1 MNLTIFSIDAIE
13 EELYEIV
20 KKEDLFKNAL
30 QPTTEWT
37 IRLKNYFF
45 IKFNN
50 NDELIWMFSPESWTR
65 FGHIFPEHE
74 NLVRR
79 EFLLD
84 IISIEKTNMKFAL
97 GTEIEWMTQAEKSQ
111 NPEEQR
117 KFDNMREFLE
127 KVYAL
132 KFDANE
138 HNKIIDCLFDF
149 SKLVHVN
156 PNYRIMICAPKN
168 EEEQA
173 KLLQYFTQIIN
184 SHPKEQ
190 IVIDNFLLVFLSRI
204 SKDNPLYFKTYKL
217 ELNNDKFKLI
227 MKRCELIT

>member
-1 MNLTIFSIDAIE
+1 MTSTIFSIDTIE
-13 EELYEIV
+13 SELYQMVITGNV
-20 KKEDLFKNAL
+20 FKNNL
-30 QPTTEWT
+30 QPSAEWT
-37 IRLKNYFF
+37 IRLKKFF
-45 IKFNN
+45 FNKFNSDN
-50 NDELIWMFSPESWTR
+50 ELIWMFNPESWTR
-65 FGHIFPEHE
+65 FGHMFPEHE

-84 IISIEKTNMKFAL
+84 IISLEKTNMKFAL
-97 GTEIEWMTQAEKSQ
+97 GVEIEWMTHAAKYQK
-111 NPEEQR
+111 PEDQR
-117 KFDNMREFLE
+117 KFDLMREFLE

-173 KLLQYFTQIIN
+173 KLLEYFTQIIN

-190 IVIDNFLLVFLSRI
+190 IVIDKFLLVFLSRI
-204 SKDNPLYFKTYKL
+204 SKGNPLYFKTYKL

-227 MKRCELIT
+227 IKRCELIT

>member
-1 MNLTIFSIDAIE
+1 MTLAIFSIDAIE

-20 KKEDLFKNAL
+20 KNEDLFKNAL
-30 QPTTEWT
+30 QPSTKWT
-37 IRLKNYFF
+37 IRLKRYFF
-45 IKFNN
+45 EKFNSC
-50 NDELIWMFSPESWTR
+50 DELIWMFSPESWTR
-65 FGHIFPEHE
+65 FGLMFPEHE
-74 NLVRR
+74 KLVRR
-79 EFLLD
+79 EFLID
-84 IISIEKTNMKFAL
+84 IISLEKTNMKFAL
-97 GTEIEWMTQAEKSQ
+97 GVEIEWMTHAAKNQK
-111 NPEEQR
+111 PEEQR
-117 KFDNMREFLE
+117 KFDLMREFLE
-127 KVYAL
+127 KVYIL

-173 KLLQYFTQIIN
+173 KLLEYFTQIIN

-190 IVIDNFLLVFLSRI
+190 TVIDKFLLVFLSRI
-204 SKDNPLYFKTYKL
+204 SKGNPLYFKTYKL

-227 MKRCELIT
+227 IKRCELIT